1 MRPQAIY
8 LSAREA
14 PYLAAHTFIY
24 YTIFATVNCRAPAYT
39 PGAQKT
45 LRAAYFFLKIF
56 LSHFITGGNFKRNFC
71 FLTAGYRDCKIS
83 KKDTALRWSAV

>member
-39 PGAQKT
+39 PGAPKN
-45 LRAAYFFLKIF
+45 L
-56 LSHFITGGNFKRNFC
+56 TGGLLFFEDIFKPLYNRRKF
-71 FLTAGYRDCKIS
+71 
-83 KKDTALRWSAV
+83 